1 LAGTNQLFCVGNER
15 SSSLFCELATSTQSN
30 GIQRLHIE
38 MDVVSLLRFSPHSHS
53 FFAVKPKFKHCGPT
67 RQTIGIDQIMVA
79 GVTKNVDGNVLKHP
93 LWTGIKKERLALKTG
108 QRLAYFTRSDRVGD
122 VAGHI
127 RPLNKFIRQ
136 LPIFS

>member
-1 LAGTNQLFCVGNER
+1 
-15 SSSLFCELATSTQSN
+15 
-30 GIQRLHIE
+30 